1 MNANLLSVCAY
12 SSDHLSPD
20 LDNVLEHVH
29 HYVMTDKTL
38 LESVLYDK

>member
-20 LDNVLEHVH
+20 LNNVFEQVH
-29 HYVMTDKTL
+29 HYVMTDETL